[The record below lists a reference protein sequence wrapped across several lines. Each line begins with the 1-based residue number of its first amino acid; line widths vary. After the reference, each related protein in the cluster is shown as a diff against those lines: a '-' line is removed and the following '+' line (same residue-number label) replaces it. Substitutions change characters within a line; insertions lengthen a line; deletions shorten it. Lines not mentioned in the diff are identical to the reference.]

1 MVAFVYTL
9 GVFPNVASEKH
20 IAKSMNLGKSMGLML
35 NQRFNILYELIL
47 GNNYNDHSQTRYMD
61 NKI

>member
-20 IAKSMNLGKSMGLML
+20 ITKSMNLGKSMGLML
-35 NQRFNILYELIL
+35 NQQFNFLYELIL